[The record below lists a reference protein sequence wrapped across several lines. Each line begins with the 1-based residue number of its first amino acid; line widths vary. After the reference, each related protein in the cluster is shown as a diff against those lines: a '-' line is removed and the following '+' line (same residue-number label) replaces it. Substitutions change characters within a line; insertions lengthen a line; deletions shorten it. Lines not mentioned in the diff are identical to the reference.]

1 MERWL
6 LLLVALMSALRS
18 VDAFVPPKTSWNGRD
33 LSSFGYNGNS
43 NHQGPQE
50 PPPPPQWSGSH
61 AFHDDALQ
69 LLAHNDTLRGGASS
83 SSNSNS
89 DDIIKGAQA
98 TLQKSANFWKTSM
111 GNLKHRISSLFQSK
125 ETKKEQELLQ
135 QLQSM
140 PVRHVVVP
148 ETTVLPPQVIAGA
161 VARSGI
167 IGSPLRTDRVQA
179 LAKQLK
185 QWYLRKGY
193 VLHTVTGATL
203 KPETATAEITVE
215 EPRISQVPVK
225 FTFCKEMVIDSETGE
240 LVTFKQYR
248 DKHVSRKTFGYDR
261 LDRKSLNTTF
271 VETKGRTSPIK
282 IAKALKLLPGR
293 PFQWDGGRWQQ
304 ISRSG
309 IFSRVLQ
316 TSPERMPDG
325 TVSLQVYVTEAAPRH
340 LEYGLGKS
348 LYTGSWEGE
357 IDFEHLNL
365 FGGGETIGV
374 VVKRGTKD
382 AEPSVRLRYSDENFG
397 LEGGYDIDVF
407 SDFIGDKMDFK
418 GEDTNAHDYESDAL
432 LDRRGATVRLRNPIS
447 THKVRNSVASA
458 CLERTSTRTGLHESI
473 GSGTL
478 TLGPFRKLLP
488 MDARS
493 SIATTLTTGSR
504 FVDKAG
510 TGEGE
515 VQEPQGLLPF
525 HLRVLPYSSISATTK
540 QVLPLSS
547 ASRQGRPPLILA
559 LQHTISTSTH
569 NLPRHEA
576 NAMGFASEIRG
587 VPPNGRACSSVKGTT
602 ELRVPFTVP
611 KFGDASVV
619 LFGDWFFVQKDLSS
633 KFYSKS
639 SVGVGFRKNVQG
651 LPLKYDVCYS
661 SEGKVKT
668 MFGLGPDFD
677 V

>member
-6 LLLVALMSALRS
+6 LLLVALMSALRPAG
-18 VDAFVPPKTSWNGRD
+18 AFVPPKNNWNRRD
-33 LSSFGYNGNS
+33 LSSSGHSGS
-43 NHQGPQE
+43 NNNQGPQE
-50 PPPPPQWSGSH
+50 PPPPPQWSGSD
-61 AFHDDALQ
+61 AFQDDAFQ

-83 SSNSNS
+83 SRSSRSN
-89 DDIIKGAQA
+89 DIVKGAQA
-98 TLQKSANFWKTSM
+98 TLQKSASFWKNSM
-111 GNLKHRISSLFQSK
+111 GNAKRRISSLFQSK
-125 ETKKEQELLQ
+125 ETKKEEELLQ

-148 ETTVLPPQVIAGA
+148 ETTVLPERVIASA
-161 VARSGI
+161 VTRSGL

-215 EPRISQVPVK
+215 EPRISQIPVK
-225 FTFCKEMVIDSETGE
+225 ITVCKEMVIDSETDE

-248 DKHVSRKTFGYDR
+248 DKHVARKTFGYDR

-282 IAKALKLLPGR
+282 VAKALKLFPGR
-293 PFQWDGGRWQQ
+293 PFKWDAGRWQQ
-304 ISRSG
+304 ISTSG

-325 TVSLQVYVTEAAPRH
+325 TVTLQVYCTEPAPRH

-357 IDFEHLNL
+357 IDFEHLNM

-374 VVKRGTKD
+374 IVKRGNKD
-382 AEPSVRLRYSDENFG
+382 AEPSVRLRYSDERFG
-397 LEGGYDIDVF
+397 MEGGYDVEVF
-407 SDFIGDKMDFK
+407 SDFIGDKMEFK
-418 GEDTNAHDYESDAL
+418 GEDTTAHDYESDTL
-432 LDRRGATVRLRNPIS
+432 LDRRGATVRLRNPIPP
-447 THKVRNSVASA
+447 HKVRNSVASA

-478 TLGPFRKLLP
+478 TLGPFRKTLP

-504 FVDKAG
+504 FADKAG

-515 VQEPQGLLPF
+515 LQEAQGLLPF
-525 HLRVLPYSSISATTK
+525 HLRMLPYSSISATTK
-540 QVLPLSS
+540 QVLPLAS
-547 ASRQGRPPLILA
+547 ASPQGKPPLILA
-559 LQHTISTSTH
+559 LQHTISTSTR

-576 NAMGFASEIRG
+576 NAMGFSSEIRG
-587 VPPNGRACSSVKGTT
+587 ASPNGRTCSSVKGTT
-602 ELRVPFTVP
+602 ELRVPFTLP
-611 KFGDASVV
+611 KFGDGSVV
-619 LFGDWFFVQKDLSS
+619 LFGDWFCVQKDLSS

-639 SVGVGFRKNVQG
+639 SVGIGFRKNVQG

-661 SEGKVKT
+661 SEGKFKA

>member
-6 LLLVALMSALRS
+6 LWLVALMSALKS
-18 VDAFVPPKTSWNGRD
+18 VDAFVPPKNNRNRRD
-33 LSSFGYNGNS
+33 SSSFGHNGNN

-50 PPPPPQWSGSH
+50 PTGTPPPQWSGSD
-61 AFHDDALQ
+61 AFHYDAFQ

-83 SSNSNS
+83 SSSSSN
-89 DDIIKGAQA
+89 DIVKGAQA
-98 TLQKSANFWKTSM
+98 TLQKSANFWKTSV
-111 GNLKHRISSLFQSK
+111 GNLKHRISTLFQSK

-140 PVRHVVVP
+140 PVQHVVVP

-161 VARSGI
+161 VARSGM

-179 LAKQLK
+179 FAKQLK

-225 FTFCKEMVIDSETGE
+225 LTACKEMVIDSETGD

-248 DKHVSRKTFGYDR
+248 DKHVARKTFGYDR

-271 VETKGRTSPIK
+271 VETKGRTSPVK

-293 PFQWDGGRWQQ
+293 PFQWDAGRWQK
-304 ISRSG
+304 ISQSG

-316 TSPERMPDG
+316 SSPERMPDG
-325 TVSLQVYVTEAAPRH
+325 TVSLQVYVTEPAPRH

-374 VVKRGTKD
+374 IVKRGSKD
-382 AEPSVRLRYSDENFG
+382 AEPSVRLRYSDEHFG
-397 LEGGYDIDVF
+397 MEGGYDVEVF
-407 SDFIGDKMDFK
+407 SDFIGDKMEFK
-418 GEDTNAHDYESDAL
+418 EGDTNAHDYDSDTL

-447 THKVRNSVASA
+447 PNKVRSSVATA

-478 TLGPFRKLLP
+478 TLGPFRRMLP

-510 TGEGE
+510 STGEGE
-515 VQEPQGLLPF
+515 LQEPHPF
-525 HLRVLPYSSISATTK
+525 HLRMLPYSSISATTK

-547 ASRQGRPPLILA
+547 ASPQGRPPLILA

-576 NAMGFASEIRG
+576 NAMGFSSEIRG
-587 VPPNGRACSSVKGTT
+587 ASPNGRTSSSVKGTT
-602 ELRVPFTVP
+602 ELRVPFTLP
-611 KFGDASVV
+611 KLGDASVV
-619 LFGDWFFVQKDLSS
+619 LFGDWFYVQKDLSS

-639 SVGVGFRKNVQG
+639 SIGIGFRKNVQG

-661 SEGKVKT
+661 SEGKVKA